1 MEERIPPQDLE
12 AEQSVLGAMMLSK
25 DIIILIA
32 GKLKPDYFYRN
43 AHSEIFQAIIA
54 LYQKNEPVDLVTV
67 SAELKKRDMLE
78 ATGGRVYLAEVLDSV
93 PSAANADHYANIVL
107 EKALLRKL
115 IDAGSEI
122 VKDAL
127 EDNLEVDDMIES
139 AQKTIM
145 DISKERVQEDF
156 VKLKDILMPVMDSI
170 EKVYDTDN
178 KILGIPTGFKDLDA
192 LTSGLQPSDLIIL
205 AARPAMGKTTLAM
218 NIALNAATMHKVPV
232 AVFSLEMPKEQLAFR
247 LLATES
253 RIDSSR
259 LKTANLLDH
268 EYKDLTRALGKLSET
283 PIFVDDTPAISPLE
297 LRAKTRRLQM
307 ECDLGL
313 IVIDYLQLMRLGKK
327 RIESRFQEV
336 SEIVRDIKAF
346 ARECRVPI
354 IALSQLS
361 RDVEKRQDGPKL
373 SDLRESGEIEQTADL
388 VLFIHREDYYATNT
402 DKASH
407 AKLLIAKHRNGPT
420 GAVDLVFR
428 KDISRFYSSDKSH
441 ATPPQAG

>member
-127 EDNLEVDDMIES
+127 EDNLEVDEMIES

-407 AKLLIAKHRNGPT
+407 AKLLISKHRNGPT

>member
-1 MEERIPPQDLE
+1 
-12 AEQSVLGAMMLSK
+12 
-25 DIIILIA
+25 
-32 GKLKPDYFYRN
+32 
-43 AHSEIFQAIIA
+43 
-54 LYQKNEPVDLVTV
+54 
-67 SAELKKRDMLE
+67 
-78 ATGGRVYLAEVLDSV
+78 
-93 PSAANADHYANIVL
+93 
-107 EKALLRKL
+107 
-115 IDAGSEI
+115 
-122 VKDAL
+122 
-127 EDNLEVDDMIES
+127 
-139 AQKTIM
+139 M

>member
-170 EKVYDTDN
+170 EKVYDNDN